1 MSNKSFQIPRNG
13 AAGVAFLGVQL
24 ADASLL
30 IASVFLGL
38 LLGATVSYMGY
49 VLVPTAGF
57 FLNKAFLEWKNT
69 RLPGYLR
76 NYLFSHGVWGYSD
89 AFDSSKTIFVGDSSV
104 INPGASAFLDAVA
117 SQAKKVD
124 HGN

>member
-1 MSNKSFQIPRNG
+1 MSNKTFQIPRNG

-24 ADASLL
+24 VDASLL

-38 LLGATVSYMGY
+38 LVGATVSYVAY
-49 VLVPTAGF
+49 VVIPTVGF
-57 FLNKAFLEWKNT
+57 FLNKVYLDWKST

-76 NYLFSHGVWGYSD
+76 NYLYSHGVWGYSD

-104 INPGASAFLDAVA
+104 INTGASAFLDAIA